1 MLARKLQEAIVG
13 GAFPVGSPLGSER
26 FLMAK
31 YDCGRAT
38 VREALRVL
46 RGQDLIEVRRG
57 RNGGWFV
64 CKPSEDRV
72 VNSLD
77 RLMSGQNFRLIDLIF
92 AREAIETASAVQA
105 AQFPDEER
113 LAELRQANEACENA
127 INDMAA
133 FVEANIEWHLALA
146 RASNNPLFV
155 TFLTS
160 ISKAMQIATELEEF
174 DVAIRRTV
182 VGIHWQIYAA
192 IRAGDAEAARRR
204 TQRHLDAYRN
214 TIATLDVE
222 PKAVA

>member
-1 MLARKLQEAIVG
+1 MLARKLQEAILG
-13 GAFPVGSPLGSER
+13 GEFDVGSPLGSER

-31 YDCGRAT
+31 FDCGRAT

-64 CKPSEDRV
+64 CKPSQDRV

-77 RLMSGQNFRLIDLIF
+77 RLISGQNFRLIDLIF

-105 AQFPDEER
+105 AQFPDEEK
-113 LAELRQANEACENA
+113 LSELRQANEVCENS
-127 INDMAA
+127 INDLAA
-133 FVEANIEWHLALA
+133 FVDANLEWHLALA

-155 TFLTS
+155 AFLTS
-160 ISKAMQIATELEEF
+160 ISKAMHIATELEEF
-174 DVAIRRTV
+174 DLPTRRTV

-192 IRAGDAEAARRR
+192 IRGGDAEAARRR

-214 TIATLDVE
+214 TLATLGAE
-222 PKAVA
+222 PERAA